1 MIKQRFSLYLKIEMK
16 KEVKQD
22 NASKL
27 ILVCDDIF
35 DNCFFLQ
42 TVLEMEGYEVET
54 VDSGAAALAFL
65 ESKRPALLL
74 LDVMMPVMNGYE
86 VVRHIKNNPLLESL
100 PIVLI
105 TADERAFF
113 QKEFEVKVD
122 GFIRKPVEPDV
133 LIKYVQAALQQSH
146 CL

>member
-1 MIKQRFSLYLKIEMK
+1 MK
-16 KEVKQD
+16 KEIKQD
-22 NASKL
+22 NTSKL
-27 ILVCDDIF
+27 ILVCDDIA

-42 TVLEMEGYEVET
+42 TVLEIEGYEVET

-74 LDVMMPVMNGYE
+74 LDIMMPVMNGYE

-105 TADERAFF
+105 TADEKAFF
-113 QKEFEVKVD
+113 QKEFDVKVD

-133 LIKYVQAALQQSH
+133 LIGYVQATLQQSH
-146 CL
+146 HL

>member
-1 MIKQRFSLYLKIEMK
+1 MIEQWFSLYLNMEMK
-16 KEVKQD
+16 KEVNQD
-22 NASKL
+22 NISKL
-27 ILVCDDIF
+27 ILVCDDVP

-42 TVLEMEGYEVET
+42 TVLEIESYEVET

-86 VVRHIKNNPLLESL
+86 VVSQIKSNPLLESL

-105 TADERAFF
+105 AADEKAFF
-113 QKEFEVKVD
+113 RKEIDVKVD

-133 LIKYVQAALQQSH
+133 LIGYVQATLQQSH
-146 CL
+146 HL

>member
-1 MIKQRFSLYLKIEMK
+1 MGKIVLHK
-16 KEVKQD
+16 SRKCC

-42 TVLEMEGYEVET
+42 TVLEIEGYQVET

-74 LDVMMPVMNGYE
+74 LDVMIPVMNGYE
-86 VVRHIKNNPLLESL
+86 VVHHIKNNPLLESL

-105 TADERAFF
+105 TADEREFF
-113 QKEFEVKVD
+113 RKEIDVKVD

-133 LIKYVQAALQQSH
+133 LIKYVQATLRQSP